1 MKNKLAPYLLLAPQ
15 ILLAIL
21 FVAGLIAGIT
31 QSFGVIPA
39 FGLTEPT
46 LRYYRE
52 IFLRPDL
59 MESVLFSLKTAGLSA
74 LLATAGGVFFCGLC
88 VMGGKTRG
96 LSMRV
101 IELPIIV
108 PHAVTA
114 LFLIS
119 LLSKNGI
126 AARILYSFGWIEN
139 QQQFPALIY
148 DQNGAGIILGYLW
161 KELPFMIYFVISL
174 MANIN
179 RSLGEAAVNLGAA
192 PRTAFFKITLP
203 LCRNTILSGFLIIF
217 VFALG
222 AYELPML
229 LGATKPRA
237 LPVLAYQQYLHP
249 DLRNRPYAMAL
260 NGIIIVISL
269 LSAALYYALM
279 NGQMRS
285 LKLSGE
291 KRRTS
296 GGRGRSEKKGEGG
309 GADG

>member
-1 MKNKLAPYLLLAPQ
+1 
-15 ILLAIL
+15 
-21 FVAGLIAGIT
+21 
-31 QSFGVIPA
+31 
-39 FGLTEPT
+39 
-46 LRYYRE
+46 
-52 IFLRPDL
+52 
-59 MESVLFSLKTAGLSA
+59 
-74 LLATAGGVFFCGLC
+74 
-88 VMGGKTRG
+88 
-96 LSMRV
+96 MRV
-101 IELPIIV
+101 IELPVIV

-126 AARILYSFGWIEN
+126 AARICYSLGWIEN
-139 QQQFPALIY
+139 QQQFPSLIY

-161 KELPFMIYFVISL
+161 KEIPFIIYFVISL

-192 PRTAFFKITLP
+192 PRTAFLKITLP

-217 VFALG
+217 VFSLG

-260 NGIIIVISL
+260 NGLIIVISL
-269 LSAALYYALM
+269 LSAALYYVLM
-279 NGQMRS
+279 SGQVGRM
-285 LKLSGE
+285 KNTGE
-291 KRRTS
+291 KRRIS
-296 GGRGRSEKKGEGG
+296 GQRGRSGKKEKGRE
-309 GADG
+309 ADE